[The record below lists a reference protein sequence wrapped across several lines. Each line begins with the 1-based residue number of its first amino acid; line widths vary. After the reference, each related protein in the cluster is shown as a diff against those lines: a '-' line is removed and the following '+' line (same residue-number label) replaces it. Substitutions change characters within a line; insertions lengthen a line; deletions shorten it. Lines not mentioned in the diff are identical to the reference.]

1 LEVTEV
7 IQAYG
12 HKNIQALHKSTF
24 EITKEKW
31 ISKRGD
37 CIIAVSADKGFNEL
51 SEKFK
56 TLMRNKNALLVI
68 TIEVD
73 DFMEVVKAYGNPL
86 LSFTHP
92 TDMVVRKSGYICGRT
107 LAIHADKA
115 ACDLSRSL
123 ICALKNP
130 RQRVEIT
137 LTASI

>member
-1 LEVTEV
+1 MEVTEV

-73 DFMEVVKAYGNPL
+73 
-86 LSFTHP
+86 
-92 TDMVVRKSGYICGRT
+92 
-107 LAIHADKA
+107 
-115 ACDLSRSL
+115 
-123 ICALKNP
+123 
-130 RQRVEIT
+130 
-137 LTASI
+137 